1 MRLSTSMLLC
11 FGLAG
16 FPAATAASW
25 HRPANVPPRAIA
37 GNARILK
44 REISGITYNVYEHAA
59 TNSTIE
65 YVEDSGICETTPGV
79 KTYSGY
85 LSVGTNMSMWF
96 WFFEARN
103 NASAA
108 PLALWLNGGPGCS
121 SMIGLFQENG
131 PCRFVN
137 GSDEPSLNPYSWNTY
152 ANTLYVDQ
160 PIGTGFSF
168 GDDEAT
174 STVTAAPFVW
184 KLLQAFF
191 DAFPVYENRD
201 FGLWTES
208 YGGHY
213 GPEFA
218 EYFETQN
225 KAIAN
230 GTTEGQTIDLVALGI
245 NNGWIDPVIQYEAY
259 VDFGHNN
266 SWRQLINDTQYTALH
281 QAYQTRCL
289 PLLEQCPSETGTDK
303 ACLRADDSCYDY
315 VEGVVENGPPGYPDF
330 DAYDIRE
337 PSDDPYPPET
347 YVTYLQRPDIQKA
360 IGAQVTYSECPDAP
374 YYKIA
379 NTGDDARSFLDTLS
393 KVVQSG
399 ISTLIWAGD
408 ADWICNYL
416 GVERSVNK
424 VVYAG
429 AAEFQTAALEEYM
442 LNGTSY
448 GLFKTVDNLN
458 YLKVHAAGHEVAY
471 YRKSGSNTMR
481 PLAYNS
487 STDGR
492 RDCIEP
498 EISLQAFWQIMQK
511 QPLVST

>member
-1 MRLSTSMLLC
+1 MRLSAAVLC
-11 FGLAG
+11 LGLASL
-16 FPAATAASW
+16 PAAIAASW
-25 HRPANVPPRAIA
+25 HKPKSVPPRATA
-37 GNARILK
+37 SNARILK
-44 REISGITYNVYEHAA
+44 RETAGITYSVYEHAA
-59 TNSTIE
+59 TNSTME
-65 YVEDSGICETTPGV
+65 FVEDSGICETTPGV

-85 LSVGTNMSMWF
+85 LSVGANMSMWF

-103 NASAA
+103 NASTA

-137 GSDEPSLNPYSWNTY
+137 GSDEPSLNPYSWNEY
-152 ANTLYVDQ
+152 ANMLYVDQ
-160 PIGTGFSF
+160 PINTGFSF

-184 KLLQAFF
+184 AFLQAFLA
-191 DAFPVYENRD
+191 AFPVYESRD

-225 KAIAN
+225 KAITN
-230 GTTEGQTIDLVALGI
+230 GTITGEPIDIVALGI
-245 NNGWIDPVIQYEAY
+245 NNGWIDPVIQYQAY

-266 SWRQLINDTQYTALH
+266 SWRQLINDTQYTEL
-281 QAYQTRCL
+281 QRAYETKCL
-289 PLLEQCPSETGTDK
+289 PLLERCPGETGTDK
-303 ACLRADDSCYDY
+303 ACYNADSSCYDY
-315 VEGVVENGPPGYPDF
+315 VEGVVENGPPDYPDF

-337 PSDDPYPPET
+337 PSNDAYPPET
-347 YVTYLQRPDIQKA
+347 YVDYLRRPDVMTA
-360 IGAQVTYSECPDAP
+360 IGAKVTYEECPNEP

-379 NTGDDARSFLDTLS
+379 DTGDDARSFLDALS
-393 KVVQSG
+393 AVVQSG

-424 VVYAG
+424 VNYTG
-429 AAEFQTAALEEYM
+429 TTEFQTAALEEYV

-448 GLFKTVDNLN
+448 GQYKTVGNLN

-471 YRKSGSNTMR
+471 YQ
-481 PLAYNS
+481 
-487 STDGR
+487 
-492 RDCIEP
+492 P
-498 EISLQAFWQIMQK
+498 EMSLQVFKQIMQK
-511 QPLVST
+511 QPLSSTA